1 MKKACLAA
9 SKEAPVANP
18 PQFVV
23 VGSDD
28 NTIAEGIKWISGVID
43 KSKNADGSKMYM
55 SFYTNTDQPGL
66 GWDLKNGLA
75 DAIYDVYKAGHEV
88 GNHTSTHL
96 YCVEPGEIDKNGV
109 DNGRKVSQE
118 KIYAEI
124 KRVEELLT
132 AKGIPKEHQFGFR
145 TPYLRYSDLTFRAM
159 TEIGFLYDCSI
170 SAADNNMAGDNF
182 WPYTLD
188 IIPGEQ
194 ELDENGNLPPDN
206 NANVSSWGKTSPV
219 GEYKGLWE
227 LPAVNFAVPPDHAK
241 IVADALRKNY
251 GEKYIFNGYVTG
263 LDWNLWADA
272 EMDSKQTVDTLMYTL
287 QKNLAGNRAPFTVG
301 LHSQF
306 YFEPKESDFPRI
318 LPHERREAI
327 EEFIRQAACLKDVF
341 FVSADMVIRW
351 MQNPVSAAE
360 FKPENY
366 FRANLS
372 N

>member
-1 MKKACLAA
+1 MKEACFAA
-9 SKEAPVANP
+9 SKEAPAANP

-23 VGSDD
+23 IQSDD
-28 NTIAEGIKWISGVID
+28 NTMAEGIKWISGIID
-43 KSKNADGSKMYM
+43 KNTNADGSKMYM
-55 SFYTNTDQPGL
+55 SFYTNTDQKDFK
-66 GWDLKNGLA
+66 WEINNDLA

-96 YCVEPGEIDKNGV
+96 YCVEVGEIDENGV
-109 DNGRKVSQE
+109 DNGKRVSKE
-118 KIYAEI
+118 EIYAEI
-124 KRVEELLT
+124 KRVEKLLS

-145 TPYLRYSDLTFRAM
+145 TPYLRYSDFTFRAM

-170 SAADNNMAGDNF
+170 CAASNNAAGDNF

-188 IIPGEQ
+188 IIPGKH

-206 NANVSSWGKTSPV
+206 NANVNHWGKTSPV

-227 LPAVNFAVPPDHAK
+227 LPVVNFAVPPKD
-241 IVADALRKNY
+241 INFVADALRKNY
-251 GEKYIFNGYVTG
+251 GEDYTFNGYVEG

-318 LPHERREAI
+318 LPHERREAF
-327 EEFIRQAACLKDVF
+327 EEFIRQATRLKDVY

-366 FRANLS
+366 FRNS
-372 N
+372 SKF